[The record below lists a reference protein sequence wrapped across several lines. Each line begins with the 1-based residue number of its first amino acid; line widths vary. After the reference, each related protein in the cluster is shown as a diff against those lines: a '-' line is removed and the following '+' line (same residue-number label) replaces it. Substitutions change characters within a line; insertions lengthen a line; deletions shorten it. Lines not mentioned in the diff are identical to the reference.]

1 VDNMDSVLI
10 IVDKAPYGYEDTFS
24 GFYVAIACLNRGMA
38 SDVLLVGDGIYAAI
52 RDQEPGGSVNY
63 PNVGELSYLI
73 FPEGNIFVHLE
84 SMQERGIGEDDL
96 VEAAQIINDK
106 ELYDIIKSKT
116 KKTAFIRI

>member
-1 VDNMDSVLI
+1 MDSVLI

-52 RDQEPGGSVNY
+52 KDQNPGGSVNY
-63 PNVGELSYLI
+63 PNVGELSYLV

-84 SMQERGIGEDDL
+84 SMQERGIEEEDL
-96 VEAAQIINDK
+96 VEAAQIVNDT

-116 KKTAFIRI
+116 KETAFIRI

>member
-1 VDNMDSVLI
+1 MNSVLI

-24 GFYVAIACLNRGMA
+24 GFYVAIACLNRGMD

-52 RDQEPGGSVNY
+52 KDQKPEGSVNY

-73 FPEGNIFVHLE
+73 FPEGKIFVHLE
-84 SMQERGIGEDDL
+84 SMQDRGIFEEDL
-96 VEAAQIINDK
+96 VEAAQIVDET

-116 KKTAFIRI
+116 KETAFIRI